1 YAYGGRITFP
11 SAGTV
16 DQLGFYGRWASLQ
29 GGRSVKI
36 ALYDASGNLVA
47 SASISDIPV
56 TETREWYDSAPFT
69 PVAVS
74 AGDYFILYSASD
86 RWAHYGY
93 DTANDGSYAT
103 RDYADFP

>member
-1 YAYGGRITFP
+1 MFVYTYGGDANSFNDGEAHDGWLPHSYAYGGRITFP

-36 ALYDASGNLVA
+36 ALYDASGNLVV
-47 SASISDIPV
+47 SASIPDIPV
-56 TETREWYDSAPFT
+56 TETMEWYDSAPFT

-74 AGDYFILYSASD
+74 AGDYFILYS
-86 RWAHYGY
+86 
-93 DTANDGSYAT
+93 
-103 RDYADFP
+103 